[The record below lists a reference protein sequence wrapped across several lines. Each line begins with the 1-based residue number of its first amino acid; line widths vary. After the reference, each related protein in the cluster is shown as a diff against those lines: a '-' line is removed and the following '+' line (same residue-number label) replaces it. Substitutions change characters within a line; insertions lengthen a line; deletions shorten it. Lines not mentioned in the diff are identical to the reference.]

1 MAASHKTFRKSWS
14 YGYLHIWLL
23 NCRAFWY
30 LWVIIALR
38 TTHKLTHTAIV
49 FIIIAIA
56 FYIFQ
61 YDSLPAHDLLMV
73 VLSNAIACF
82 VFNELP
88 TASTPFKWMLLPKQF
103 PWDHFNRFTS
113 FLEYNDNLSHFL
125 LFQPKVCFFNLWWVR
140 FSFKIR
146 SLYSI
151 GPIYDTLKIE
161 KKKFNNNSNKRCLRV
176 NAPS

>member
-1 MAASHKTFRKSWS
+1 MIVAGNGNGSR
-14 YGYLHIWLL
+14 L
-23 NCRAFWY
+23 NFGCEPHNISEKLV
-30 LWVIIALR
+30 LWISPYMIV
-38 TTHKLTHTAIV
+38 KLSCILVFVCDHRFAHNTHTAIV

-88 TASTPFKWMLLPKQF
+88 TASTPFKWLLLPKQF

-125 LFQPKVCFFNLWWVR
+125 LFQPKVCFFNLRGGYV
-140 FSFKIR
+140 FH
-146 SLYSI
+146 
-151 GPIYDTLKIE
+151 
-161 KKKFNNNSNKRCLRV
+161 LR
-176 NAPS
+176 